1 MNARAIVW
9 LFPVLLVACISYHAG
24 DEKNPATDTPQESI
38 RKLGDDST
46 RVQNEGAEEL
56 FEMGKRAIPSLI
68 NSIGST
74 ETIAVAY
81 WNPISSEAPP
91 EGAKIRQL
99 ATEIYAYMIEIILS
113 REEFVCDGKDFMF
126 LCSYDN
132 HAYYSFLLFDKKED
146 KMLTEY
152 NDDGTCT
159 VSIDDLVKVRRVYS
173 DWWDRNKDKSIEQL
187 RDDWKNGVRPLTG
200 TDYKWS

>member
-113 REEFVCDGKDFMF
+113 
-126 LCSYDN
+126 
-132 HAYYSFLLFDKKED
+132 KED